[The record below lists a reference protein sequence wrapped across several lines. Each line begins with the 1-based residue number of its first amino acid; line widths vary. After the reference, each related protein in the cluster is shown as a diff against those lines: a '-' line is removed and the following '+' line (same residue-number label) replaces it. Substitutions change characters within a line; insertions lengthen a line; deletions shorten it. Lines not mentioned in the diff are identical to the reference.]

1 MGSIKSG
8 RLEDPTDGSDLSDVE
23 TTLRS
28 LGIELRSSNDEFRN
42 FGDVLDEVAQKWDS
56 FSSVQQRAIA
66 TSFAGTRM
74 QSRFVAL
81 VTNMSEAKEYAEVAA
96 DSIGVSAQKMEVY
109 QDSLLAKQNRVTASF
124 EKFASIML
132 PDSFVGYFYDLS
144 SGLLQLA
151 SVADGLPVKL
161 VALLTAFGASKAA
174 VAGLKETKLYESIA
188 KTFTDLAKPKMTGFG
203 INVAIIIEEPA

>member
-1 MGSIKSG
+1 M
-8 RLEDPTDGSDLSDVE
+8 
-23 TTLRS
+23 
-28 LGIELRSSNDEFRN
+28 IENADKA
-42 FGDVLDEVAQKWDS
+42 AQYS
-56 FSSVQQRAIA
+56 QI
-66 TSFAGTRM
+66 
-74 QSRFVAL
+74 
-81 VTNMSEAKEYAEVAA
+81 AA

-161 VALLTAFGASKAA
+161 VAIITACGALKAA
-174 VAGLKETKLYESIA
+174 VAGLKETRLYESIA

-203 INVAIIIEEPA
+203 INVAIII